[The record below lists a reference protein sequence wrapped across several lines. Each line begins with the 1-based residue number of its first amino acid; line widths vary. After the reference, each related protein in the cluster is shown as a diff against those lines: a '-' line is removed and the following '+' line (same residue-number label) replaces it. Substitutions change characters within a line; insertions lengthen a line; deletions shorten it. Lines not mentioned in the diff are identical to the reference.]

1 MALWHCVAL
10 GLALWHS
17 GTVWHWALWQA
28 GPTSRGDISELEVL
42 IRLLQNCQLGPVSGL
57 FTSPRYNFFGGQ
69 SVAFSDDCDSGPS
82 ESPNNG

>member
-10 GLALWHS
+10 G
-17 GTVWHWALWQA
+17 TVA

>member
-10 GLALWHS
+10 GLALC
-17 GTVWHWALWQA
+17 GTLALWQA